1 MTPTKSQLWTGDSDQ
16 DGQDDSKKK
25 GKVVKSE
32 KNDITD
38 SVCIDDGLPDDGLR
52 CGLRRWL

>member
-16 DGQDDSKKK
+16 EGQDDSKKK

-32 KNDITD
+32 KNYITD
-38 SVCIDDGLPDDGLR
+38 SVCIDYGIPDDGMR
-52 CGLRRWL
+52 RGLWRWF